1 MILKRIA
8 GGELSTR
15 HLATHEMSFAREA
28 SSRVCFLDQ
37 GVVLE
42 EGPPERIFSEPTDPR
57 TQAFLKRIIEAG
69 RL

>member
-1 MILKRIA
+1 M
-8 GGELSTR
+8 
-15 HLATHEMSFAREA
+15 LAVAREA

-37 GVVLE
+37 GVICE
-42 EGPPERIFSEPTDPR
+42 EGPPEQIFSEPSHPR